1 MIYNILYIFKLLSF
15 IRILSEAKYFGQ
27 KLSTLVKKK
36 KQSVSILHCL
46 FFDFDNGDGMPLGLA
61 RRQAER
67 SYWESSYRARCKPK
81 QSKPKHCLEFR
92 PLETL

>member
-36 KQSVSILHCL
+36 KICFNPSL
-46 FFDFDNGDGMPLGLA
+46 FIF
-61 RRQAER
+61 
-67 SYWESSYRARCKPK
+67 
-81 QSKPKHCLEFR
+81 
-92 PLETL
+92 